1 MNGRINYVNRDNN
14 MKQLRFF
21 FILMAWVCIHT
32 AWGQVSTSSDPLYGK
47 RIGVIG
53 DSYVR
58 NHREPVEYTW
68 HYKFAKKHGMQ
79 YFNYGRNGNCVAMP
93 RARFGEAMYKRYKEM
108 TDSLDYVVVI
118 AGHNDAS
125 LLDSIGIDNYKEKLG
140 ILCEGL
146 IEKYPS
152 ASCQVPSKEI
162 FAGVSLTRGIFPA
175 SVICIPF
182 TSIGDSFAAKL
193 SLSISSIDFCAIT
206 IGVDSSK
213 VIIVMIRVLMDSIY
227 SDYCCVLLYFRSVLN
242 CGRSCV

>member
-1 MNGRINYVNRDNN
+1 

-32 AWGQVSTSSDPLYGK
+32 TWGQVSTSSDPLYGK

-68 HYKFAKKHGMQ
+68 HYKFAKKHG
-79 YFNYGRNGNCVAMP
+79 
-93 RARFGEAMYKRYKEM
+93 EM

-152 ASCQVPSKEI
+152 AKLFFFTCWTRKNFSGSAAEKVVDATLEVCGRYSIPVFDAARKGNI
-162 FAGVSLTRGIFPA
+162 FAQSDAFRKINDTAHLN
-175 SVICIPF
+175 
-182 TSIGDSFAAKL
+182 AKGHDRFL
-193 SLSISSIDFCAIT
+193 PCAEAF
-206 IGVDSSK
+206 
-213 VIIVMIRVLMDSIY
+213 
-227 SDYCCVLLYFRSVLN
+227 LLQY
-242 CGRSCV
+242 

>member
-1 MNGRINYVNRDNN
+1 

-32 AWGQVSTSSDPLYGK
+32 AWGQVGTSSDPLYGK

-146 IEKYPS
+146 IESILLPS
-152 ASCQVPSKEI
+152 CFSLPAGHEKI
-162 FAGVSLTRGIFPA
+162 FQAVQPRKSWMRHWRCAGVTVFLFLTQHVREISLRKAMLSARFIFRIKA
-175 SVICIPF
+175 
-182 TSIGDSFAAKL
+182 
-193 SLSISSIDFCAIT
+193 
-206 IGVDSSK
+206 
-213 VIIVMIRVLMDSIY
+213 
-227 SDYCCVLLYFRSVLN
+227 
-242 CGRSCV
+242 

>member
-1 MNGRINYVNRDNN
+1 

-68 HYKFAKKHGMQ
+68 HYKFAKKHRMQ

-140 ILCEGL
+140 ILCNSNNMYMKKSL
-146 IEKYPS
+146 KQVKYP
-152 ASCQVPSKEI
+152 C
-162 FAGVSLTRGIFPA
+162 FR
-175 SVICIPF
+175 
-182 TSIGDSFAAKL
+182 DSF
-193 SLSISSIDFCAIT
+193 F
-206 IGVDSSK
+206 
-213 VIIVMIRVLMDSIY
+213 
-227 SDYCCVLLYFRSVLN
+227 SVLN
-242 CGRSCV
+242 DIERMREKHFHAN